1 MHNRADV
8 FPKFHTQFFFP
19 VVINTS
25 LSLVLLHDAIHATI
39 GDHIDNIVIFRYNAS
54 LYFLK
59 ILSARETLI
68 LLSRLRNIRI
78 WFPRLFF
85 DEKIITITSPVSHLD
100 F

>member
-39 GDHIDNIVIFRYNAS
+39 GDHIDNIFLDIMLVYIF
-54 LYFLK
+54 
-59 ILSARETLI
+59 
-68 LLSRLRNIRI
+68 
-78 WFPRLFF
+78 
-85 DEKIITITSPVSHLD
+85 
-100 F
+100 